1 MVIHEL
7 PCPCS
12 PQQPLSACCGRYHQG
27 EKAPT
32 ALALMRSRYSAFAL
46 GLTDYI
52 RQTTHP
58 AQQAAL
64 DMDDIANWSRS
75 NRWLGLEI
83 HDHGPLTPRP
93 PQEFVEFT
101 ATFQDA
107 AGQQQRHHE
116 RSLFVRFKGRWYF
129 VQPG

>member
-1 MVIHEL
+1 MPST

-12 PQQPLSACCGRYHQG
+12 PQQLLSACCGRYHRG

-32 ALALMRSRYSAFAL
+32 ALLLMRSRYSAFAL

-52 RQTTHP
+52 RDTTHP
-58 AQQAAL
+58 SQQAAL
-64 DMDDIANWSRS
+64 DMEDIRHWSRS
-75 NRWLGLEI
+75 NHWLGLEI
-83 HDHGPLTPRP
+83 HAAGTLRPRP

-101 ATFQDA
+101 ARYLDA
-107 AGQQQRHHE
+107 AGQEHQHHE

-129 VQPG
+129 VQPN